1 MDTIILAISA
11 LIDNPELVGF
21 ILNDPAILV
30 SILTDP
36 GFAAGFFGAAN
47 GDTAAAV

>member
-1 MDTIILAISA
+1 METIILAISA

-21 ILNDPAILV
+21 ILNDPAILA

-36 GFAAGFFGAAN
+36 GFADGFFGAAT
-47 GDTAAAV
+47 GDTDAAI